1 MKTTFFTFFTVF
13 ALAAILLTSCDK
25 DEDVTEGT
33 LRLSTRA
40 LFNGNTFNIGDTIQD
55 PAGNPMFVEQFRM
68 FVSEIRAVKENG
80 ETVRLVDVDQINFA
94 EGWTQSY
101 TLPAGRYKGISL
113 SLGVPADLNTDQDP
127 AQYPTDHPLSISS
140 AEGMFWT
147 WNSGYIFVKYEG
159 KVALDGDENSILDP
173 YAFHVGGDSFYRSLT
188 LNRSFEIG
196 EPRTDLRLNFNTEQF
211 LTGPGDTID
220 LAEDNLTHTMD
231 NMPLANRF
239 MTLFA
244 DGISLN

>member
-1 MKTTFFTFFTVF
+1 MKTTHITIF
-13 ALAAILLTSCDK
+13 ALAALLLAGCTK
-25 DEDVTEGT
+25 DEEVTEGT
-33 LRLSTRA
+33 LRLSTRS
-40 LFNGNTFNIGDTIQD
+40 LFNGSSFAVGDTIQD
-55 PAGNPMFVEQFRM
+55 PAGNPMIVEQFRM
-68 FVSEIRAVKENG
+68 YISEAHAIKENN

-101 TLPAGRYKGISL
+101 TLPAGKYKGIQMSI
-113 SLGVPADLNTDQDP
+113 GVPEDLNTDQDP

-159 KVALDGDENSILDP
+159 KVALDGDENNILDP
-173 YAFHVGGDSFYRSLT
+173 YAFHVGADNFYRTIT

-196 EPRTDLRLNFNTEQF
+196 EPRADLRVNFNAEQF
-211 LTGPGDTID
+211 LTGADDTID

-239 MTLFA
+239 ITLFS
-244 DGISLN
+244 DGITLN